1 MAYEAILLQNI
12 GHVTR
17 LTLNRPS
24 RLNCF
29 TVQMHAEIRDAL
41 VGLETS
47 ETRVLVITGAGR
59 AFCAGQ
65 DLTERVVPS
74 GQILD
79 LGESIEKNYS
89 PLVRLLRTHPIPVVA
104 AVNGT
109 AAGAGANLALACD
122 IVVAAKSAK
131 FLQPFCRLGLIPDT
145 GGTYF

>member
-1 MAYEAILLQNI
+1 SYESNHHQNI
-12 GHVTR
+12 CTITS
-17 LTLNRPS
+17 LTLKRPS
-24 RLNCF
+24 RLNSL

-89 PLVRLLRTHPIPVVA
+89 PLVRLLRTLPIPVVA

-131 FLQPFCRLGLIPDT
+131 F
-145 GGTYF
+145 